1 MQLFAGSRNAVRF
14 VKLVVSTISVFRNVL
29 PSPLA
34 TNAGL
39 RFARTPCVRG
49 PQACT
54 PAHGSA
60 CVHVP
65 CADMHA
71 VEHACTSLVLA
82 CTPENMRARVLC
94 WLARR
99 RTCVHEPRADVHAGE
114 HACTWLVLACTGSS
128 ILCLPCYLYR
138 WSYFGG
144 SRPCGRVAG

>member
-1 MQLFAGSRNAVRF
+1 M
-14 VKLVVSTISVFRNVL
+14 L

-39 RFARTPCVRG
+39 RIARTPCVRG

-60 CVHVP
+60 CVHLP

-71 VEHACTSLVLA
+71 AEHACTSLVLT

-99 RTCVHEPRADVHAGE
+99 RTCVHEPRADMHAGA
-114 HACTWLVLACTGSS
+114 HA
-128 ILCLPCYLYR
+128 
-138 WSYFGG
+138 
-144 SRPCGRVAG
+144 GRRRVVNSTPATLRA

>member
-1 MQLFAGSRNAVRF
+1 MGGVYHQR
-14 VKLVVSTISVFRNVL
+14 VFRNVL

-39 RFARTPCVRG
+39 RIARTPCVRG

-71 VEHACTSLVLA
+71 GEHACTSLVLA

-94 WLARR
+94 WRARRRTCVHEPRAGLHR
-99 RTCVHEPRADVHAGE
+99 RTCVHEPRADVHARE
-114 HACTWLVLACTGSS
+114 HACTWLVLTCTGSS
-128 ILCLPCYLYR
+128 IL
-138 WSYFGG
+138 
-144 SRPCGRVAG
+144 